1 MRIPPNRLSCTNTRS
16 HGLHD
21 SFGTVQARKREG
33 RQGKARAVNQRNL
46 SQGRPTMDP
55 ALIAVIG
62 TLGGVVVTSASG
74 ITVAWFTARIQRD
87 NIDRQRAHDIAEHRR
102 AERRETF
109 VEYLAA
115 SASFA
120 KGTGDA
126 RAPRTSR
133 RQARRDLPS
142 RGRPLQPR
150 LPSPPT
156 SRSPLTEPVLVL
168 PGANRPGPIGTRSG
182 GPPRPLVVPSR
193 RPPPRLRRARNECV
207 RRRRPGDTGTLSQL
221 STGEPAPGW

>member
-1 MRIPPNRLSCTNTRS
+1 
-16 HGLHD
+16 
-21 SFGTVQARKREG
+21 
-33 RQGKARAVNQRNL
+33 
-46 SQGRPTMDP
+46 MDP

-87 NIDRQRAHDIAEHRR
+87 NIDHQRAHDIAEHRR
-102 AERRETF
+102 AERRETS

-133 RQARRDLPS
+133 RQARQIFPA

-156 SRSPLTEPVLVL
+156 SRSPLTERSWYCRARTAAANWDTVGAAAAGASSCPVDTRHRE
-168 PGANRPGPIGTRSG
+168 PPGP
-182 GPPRPLVVPSR
+182 
-193 RPPPRLRRARNECV
+193 
-207 RRRRPGDTGTLSQL
+207 
-221 STGEPAPGW
+221 